1 MGTIL
6 WIIYAKQNRALA
18 GFNAYGQLGDG
29 TTKDHDLP
37 TPVSASVV
45 SSWLAISA
53 GGEYTCGLAVGS
65 SAAYCW
71 GESPPRPAK
80 SPQRQVL

>member
-18 GFNAYGQLGDG
+18 GFNGYGQLGDG
-29 TTKDHDLP
+29 TTTRRDVP

-53 GGEYTCGLAVGS
+53 GGEYTCGLAAGS

-71 GESPPRPAK
+71 GELPPRPAR